1 MGDQIQKDFLRKRM
15 IELRGKN
22 NKSQSDMAELIG
34 Y

>member
-15 IELRGKN
+15 IELQQKN
-22 NKSQSDMAELIG
+22 NKSRSDMAELIG